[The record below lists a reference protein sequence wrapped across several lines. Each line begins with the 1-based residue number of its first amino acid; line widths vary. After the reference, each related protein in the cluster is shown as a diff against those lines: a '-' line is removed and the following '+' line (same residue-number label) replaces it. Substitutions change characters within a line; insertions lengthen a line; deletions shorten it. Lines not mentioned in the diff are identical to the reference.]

1 MEVTEL
7 VDKCDTSS
15 EDVQLARQIVVKAKA
30 NNDRFFFILNEL
42 KFLTKVYKK
51 SEKCN
56 LAVVFFLFGGYFCGF
71 LLDCIDYVADAVL
84 GCP

>member
-30 NNDRFFFILNEL
+30 NNTRFFFHFKLI
-42 KFLTKVYKK
+42 KV
-51 SEKCN
+51 
-56 LAVVFFLFGGYFCGF
+56 
-71 LLDCIDYVADAVL
+71 LDKGI
-84 GCP
+84 

>member
-30 NNDRFFFILNEL
+30 NNTSFFHFEL
-42 KFLTKVYKK
+42 IKV
-51 SEKCN
+51 
-56 LAVVFFLFGGYFCGF
+56 
-71 LLDCIDYVADAVL
+71 LDKGI
-84 GCP
+84 